1 MMVNEEEKE
10 EEEEEDI
17 SYSAVAKLTT
27 KERHKYT
34 QSSGDGCAGGCMV
47 GRSVGGSVGWE
58 GAFVSIR
65 KDDSVAA
72 MPCLAAASNLSL
84 YSFLSSRQPIRVF

>member
-1 MMVNEEEKE
+1 MVNEE

-47 GRSVGGSVGWE
+47 DGRWLGGMGRR
-58 GAFVSIR
+58 FCL
-65 KDDSVAA
+65 DSK
-72 MPCLAAASNLSL
+72 
-84 YSFLSSRQPIRVF
+84 R